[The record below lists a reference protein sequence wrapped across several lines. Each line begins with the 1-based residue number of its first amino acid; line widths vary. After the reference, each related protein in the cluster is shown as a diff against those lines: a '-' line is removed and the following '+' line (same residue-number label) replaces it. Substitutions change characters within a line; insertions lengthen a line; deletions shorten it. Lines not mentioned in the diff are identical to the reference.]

1 MVKMELHVFAETPPT
16 ASPPPNFPAHFPQ
29 LGQDICH
36 FTPVL
41 PVLLST
47 PLTGAEAHPAPLQ
60 LGCPA
65 LPRAAGF
72 CTLRHS
78 CSPGEDTAILHPQ
91 VLTREA
97 TSSTASSSREFPKGQ
112 VLITKGMKQGWVLDC
127 PIIFI

>member
-29 LGQDICH
+29 VGQNICH

-47 PLTGAEAHPAPLQ
+47 PLTGAEARPAPLQ

-65 LPRAAGF
+65 LPELQDFVLSGTRV
-72 CTLRHS
+72 
-78 CSPGEDTAILHPQ
+78 PQ
-91 VLTREA
+91 VRTQP
-97 TSSTASSSREFPKGQ
+97 SCIHK
-112 VLITKGMKQGWVLDC
+112 C
-127 PIIFI
+127 